1 MKQVKR
7 TRRKMTPEQKKAAAE
22 RLAAARAKR
31 LKNNPPQYLSIHEDV
46 RNLPED
52 NPLAHKSV
60 KEWIKTNKQLRTA
73 IKPGRGVN
81 DPKLWSHYNSVDQY
95 IKSMEAYLRDGVW
108 TSLFYGEQQ
117 QNKIKYSVRKSGMA
131 YNKDGTPKRS
141 VGVWYEDI
149 GQEYTQ
155 EMYNEE
161 HKINI
166 STRKRR
172 KK

>member
-1 MKQVKR
+1 
-7 TRRKMTPEQKKAAAE
+7 
-22 RLAAARAKR
+22 
-31 LKNNPPQYLSIHEDV
+31 
-46 RNLPED
+46 
-52 NPLAHKSV
+52 
-60 KEWIKTNKQLRTA
+60 
-73 IKPGRGVN
+73 
-81 DPKLWSHYNSVDQY
+81 
-95 IKSMEAYLRDGVW
+95 
-108 TSLFYGEQQ
+108 
-117 QNKIKYSVRKSGMA
+117 MA

>member
-1 MKQVKR
+1 MKQVKK

-52 NPLAHKSV
+52 NALAHKSV
-60 KEWIKTNKQLRTA
+60 KQWIKTNKELRSA

-81 DPKLWSHYNSVDQY
+81 DSKLWARYNSVDQY
-95 IKSMEAYLRDGVW
+95 VKAMEAYLRDGVW

-117 QNKIKYSVRKSGMA
+117 QNKIKFAVKKSGMA
-131 YNKDGTPKRS
+131 YHKDGTPKRS

-149 GQEYTQ
+149 AQEYTQ
-155 EMYNEE
+155 EMYDEE

-166 STRKRR
+166 SARKRR